1 MIDMSNK
8 SQSPHTIDSEGAPDN
23 EFLSDLNKTPCPLCG
38 SSVATQISE
47 TPYAEIW
54 SNLHAEWGVTISDA
68 VKAAHTL
75 APMVEMRA
83 CSDCGLWYFS
93 PAIPGSTQF
102 YSEITSSCPHY
113 YTDHKWEFDYVKGLL
128 KDTHKV
134 LDVACG
140 KGAFLRLVSGVV
152 DVAVGIDT
160 NPDAVLF
167 GSGVGVTIYNRSVD
181 EFEAEHS
188 NEFDV
193 VTAFQ
198 VVEHLGAVMPFVA
211 AAYRCVKPGGILILS
226 VPNRER
232 RKDLGFGS
240 LDYPPHHLSRWKE
253 DQLAMVADQ
262 LDARIVSIAKQP
274 LNKSQ
279 TIGALR
285 LKELQHLLPVNLFG
299 RAFVIKV
306 VSRLLLT
313 FPLSLCWK
321 RLRCAER
328 LDMYGLSMV
337 AIIQKPITVCQGLT
351 RSSQFAITQ
360 DSSCCQSRR

>member
-8 SQSPHTIDSEGAPDN
+8 CPSPHTIDGEGAPNN
-23 EFLSDLNKTPCPLCG
+23 EFLSGRDKTPCPLCG
-38 SSVATQISE
+38 SAVATLISE

-75 APMVEMRA
+75 APMVEMRE
-83 CSDCGLWYFS
+83 CSNCGLWYFS
-93 PAIPGSTQF
+93 PAIPGSSHF

-113 YTDHKWEFDYVKGLL
+113 YTDHKWEFDHVKCLL
-128 KDTHKV
+128 KDTQKI

-140 KGAFLRLVSGVV
+140 KGAFLRLASGVV

-167 GSGVGVTIYNRSVD
+167 GREGGGTIYNRSVD
-181 EFEAEHS
+181 EFADEHS

-211 AAYRCVKPGGILILS
+211 AAYRCVTPGGILVLS
-226 VPNRER
+226 VPNRAR
-232 RKDLGFGS
+232 RKDLSFGS
-240 LDYPPHHLSRWKE
+240 LDYPPHHLSRWAE
-253 DQLAMVADQ
+253 QQLGMVADQ
-262 LDARIVSIAKQP
+262 LGARTVSIAKEP

-285 LKELQHLLPVNLFG
+285 TKELQHLLPVNFLG
-299 RAFVIKV
+299 RTMFIKV
-306 VSRLLLT
+306 FSRLVLS
-313 FPLSLCWK
+313 FPLSLIWSNL
-321 RLRCAER
+321 RLAER
-328 LDMYGLSMV
+328 LGMYGMSMV
-337 AIIQKPITVCQGLT
+337 ATIQKPTTGGHGAT
-351 RSSQFAITQ
+351 RSSQFAVTQ
-360 DSSCCQSRR
+360 DNSCRRSKR